1 MKHLTSSQKKFLKDL
16 FPGDACLLKPEETL
30 VFGTDAGR
38 MFAPPL
44 AVVRPESQSQVVELL
59 GFAHKEKIPLFPR
72 AAGTN
77 VVGDCVPQGGGIVV
91 STLLMNKILEVDPK
105 DFVAVTQ
112 PGVVTHELQCRVRE
126 MGLFYPPDPASVRIS
141 TIGGNVSTNAGGMRA
156 VKYGVTRD
164 FVLGLTAVLPGGD
177 VIQTGGRTHKNAVG
191 LDLTGLLVG
200 SEGTL
205 AFITE
210 IILKLLPLPQATGS
224 VMAGYDALETALF
237 AADKVFAAGILP
249 VACEIMDEGTLKCLA
264 EVKKTPWPDKTRAV
278 LLFKLD
284 GGTDALRKDMDRLAH
299 VLKNTDPAYLA
310 EGFGEEREEPLWEL
324 RRLVN
329 PASFRLGPDKLSD
342 DVTVPRGR
350 VRDAVSGI
358 RKIQEKLGLPILTF
372 GHLGDGNLHVN
383 IMYDAGAGEKDRALA
398 AKDEIL
404 GLALGLGG
412 TLSGEHGV
420 GLAKAPYVDRQIG
433 PRERGLM
440 RSVKQCFDPHGIMNP
455 GKAY

>member
-1 MKHLTSSQKKFLKDL
+1 
-16 FPGDACLLKPEETL
+16 
-30 VFGTDAGR
+30 
-38 MFAPPL
+38 MFHAPW
-44 AVVRPESQSQVVELL
+44 AVVRPESQAQVVELL
-59 GFAHKEKIPLFPR
+59 AFAHQEKIPLFTR
-72 AAGTN
+72 ARGTN
-77 VVGDCVPQGGGIVV
+77 VVGDCVPQGGGVVV
-91 STLLMNKILEVDPK
+91 STLLMNKILEIDAK
-105 DFVAVTQ
+105 DFVAVVQ
-112 PGVVTHELQCRVRE
+112 PGVVTHELQSRVRE
-126 MGLFYPPDPASVRIS
+126 MGLFYPPDPASVKIS
-141 TIGGNVSTNAGGMRA
+141 TIGGNISTNAGGMRA

-177 VIQTGGRTHKNAVG
+177 VIQTGGRTHKNVVG
-191 LDLTGLLVG
+191 LDLTGLLTG

-224 VMAGYDALETALF
+224 VMAGYDSLETALF
-237 AADKVFAAGILP
+237 AADEVFAAGFLP
-249 VACEIMDEGTLKCLA
+249 VACELMDQGTLECLA
-264 EVKKTPWPDKTRAV
+264 EVKKPPWPDKTRAV

-284 GGTDALRKDMDRLAH
+284 GGEGALRKDMDRLAD
-299 VLKNTDPAYLA
+299 VLKSTGPAYLA
-310 EGFGEEREEPLWEL
+310 QGFGEEEEEPLWEI
-324 RRLVN
+324 RRLIN
-329 PASFRLGPDKLSD
+329 PASFRLRPDKLSD
-342 DVTVPRGR
+342 DVAVPRGR

-358 RKIQEKLGLPILTF
+358 REIREKFGLPILVF

-383 IMYDAGAGEKDRALA
+383 IMHDAGAGEKDQALA

-404 GLALGLGG
+404 GLTLKLGG

-440 RSVKQCFDPHGIMNP
+440 RTVKQCFDPHGIMNP